1 MLTIVGEIQHY
12 RNDHIIIIANKT
24 SQRWKTEVADLF
36 LSFSVLPRLVI
47 QITFSAVDMTTR
59 SQYVTHVM
67 PLSDIHLAVWVL
79 VCVWPL
85 AIIILNELVKCL
97 EIK

>member
-1 MLTIVGEIQHY
+1 MTV
-12 RNDHIIIIANKT
+12 IIIIANKP
-24 SQRWKTEVADLF
+24 SQRWKTKVADLF

-59 SQYVTHVM
+59 SQYATHVM
-67 PLSDIHLAVWVL
+67 PLSDIHPAVWVL

-85 AIIILNELVKCL
+85 VIIILNELVKCL